1 MSSKAPMQDEI
12 AAKAAISSFRKE
24 THPRR
29 QTKEEERRSAAYPCP
44 QSEDRTS
51 RLAPPIPRSGLV
63 QGQLGLPRAGSSPIK
78 THGRMPDKVEPRSEI
93 RSSSSGPY
101 NYVRAGRCSES
112 DISRFGSY
120 LCIESCCV
128 CWLF

>member
-1 MSSKAPMQDEI
+1 MQDEI

-51 RLAPPIPRSGLV
+51 RLAPPIPRSGL
-63 QGQLGLPRAGSSPIK
+63 
-78 THGRMPDKVEPRSEI
+78 
-93 RSSSSGPY
+93 
-101 NYVRAGRCSES
+101 
-112 DISRFGSY
+112 
-120 LCIESCCV
+120 
-128 CWLF
+128 

>member
-63 QGQLGLPRAGSSPIK
+63 QEFFCGVRRYVVLGIKAISEDARSRLRCHIIPQRLGSWEVSYGIVVNLQIGRA
-78 THGRMPDKVEPRSEI
+78 
-93 RSSSSGPY
+93 
-101 NYVRAGRCSES
+101 
-112 DISRFGSY
+112 
-120 LCIESCCV
+120 SCRER
-128 CWLF
+128 